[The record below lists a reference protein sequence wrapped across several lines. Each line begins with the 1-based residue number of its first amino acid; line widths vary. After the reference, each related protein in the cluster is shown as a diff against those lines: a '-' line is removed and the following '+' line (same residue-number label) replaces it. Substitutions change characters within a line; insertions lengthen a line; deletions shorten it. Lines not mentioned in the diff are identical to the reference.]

1 MSPRKDYR
9 DESRVRHMCRALAKI
24 VEKSTGLT
32 RESLVEGE
40 DNTELI
46 IHYLTILGEA
56 ANNVSD
62 EFAQRYPD
70 IDFAAM
76 AGVRHRLVHD
86 YANIDLDIIWEIV
99 SQDVPRQ
106 YPRVKALAESLPEP
120 ATPPNV
126 SEFA

>member
-1 MSPRKDYR
+1 MSGRENYR
-9 DESRVRHMCRALAKI
+9 DEARIRHMNIALGKV
-24 VEKSTGLT
+24 VEKSAGLT
-32 RESLVEGE
+32 RANLVEGE

-56 ANNVSD
+56 ANNVSKS
-62 EFAQRYPD
+62 FAQSHSD

-76 AGVRHRLVHD
+76 AGLRHRLVHD

-99 SQDVPRQ
+99 SEDVPKQ

-120 ATPPNV
+120 VVPPNID
-126 SEFA
+126 EFM

>member
-1 MSPRKDYR
+1 MSPRKSYR
-9 DESRVRHMCRALAKI
+9 DESRVRHMCRALSKI
-24 VEKSTGLT
+24 VEKSAGLT

-62 EFAQRYPD
+62 EFVKKHTD

-106 YPRVKALAESLPEP
+106 YPRVKALTDSFPDP
-120 ATPPNV
+120 VTPPNV
-126 SEFA
+126 SEFT

>member
-1 MSPRKDYR
+1 MSPRKGYR
-9 DESRVRHMCRALAKI
+9 DESRVRHMCRALSKI
-24 VEKSTGLT
+24 VEKSAGLT

-56 ANNVSD
+56 ANNVSA
-62 EFAQRYPD
+62 EFVKKHTD

-106 YPRVKALAESLPEP
+106 YPRVKALADSFPDP
-120 ATPPNV
+120 VTPPNV
-126 SEFA
+126 SEFT

>member
-1 MSPRKDYR
+1 MNARSGYR
-9 DESRVRHMCRALAKI
+9 DEARIRHMAHALEKI
-24 VEKSTGLT
+24 VEKSAGLT
-32 RESLVEGE
+32 RADLVEGE

-56 ANNVSD
+56 ANNVSAA
-62 EFAQRYPD
+62 FVQKHGN

-76 AGVRHRLVHD
+76 AGLRHRLVHD

-99 SQDVPRQ
+99 SKDIPRQ
-106 YPRVKALAESLPEP
+106 YPLVKAVADSFPLPSV
-120 ATPPNV
+120 PPNL